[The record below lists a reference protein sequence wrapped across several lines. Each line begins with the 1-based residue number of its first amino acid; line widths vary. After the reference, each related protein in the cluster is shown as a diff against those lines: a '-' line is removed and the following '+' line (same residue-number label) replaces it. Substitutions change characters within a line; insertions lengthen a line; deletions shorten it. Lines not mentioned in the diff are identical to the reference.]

1 MACGGK
7 QWESMF
13 ECGKD
18 PNAPTP
24 TRWTMLRLFL
34 TALTSVRIGTP
45 KRTALRM
52 IRWYQDN
59 VSAGRDLCS
68 RPAPYNCSN
77 RAAWFVGSYGVLLG
91 MLFAWSAMRHD
102 YGPKG
107 CCGDD

>member
-1 MACGGK
+1 MNL
-7 QWESMF
+7 F

-18 PNAPTP
+18 PNAPSP
-24 TRWTMLRLFL
+24 GRLSTMLRLAAVAFL
-34 TALTSVRIGTP
+34 AVPIGTP

-77 RAAWFVGSYGVLLG
+77 RAAWFISSYGVLLG
-91 MLFAWSAMRHD
+91 TLFTWSVMRHD
-102 YGPKG
+102 YGPQG
-107 CCGDD
+107 CCEGEK